1 MVLHRPPC
9 IHGGGTEHPR
19 HFPLSGRSHPTYVHW
34 MLTCAILMTSSRL
47 ITFLRYVPQ
56 NEALVLLQEYG
67 EEPLE
72 ANTWGEYTWN
82 LLLQDW
88 ILAPNRKLGA
98 KPSSDA
104 ME

>member
-1 MVLHRPPC
+1 MRY
-9 IHGGGTEHPR
+9 IDD
-19 HFPLSGRSHPTYVHW
+19 
-34 MLTCAILMTSSRL
+34 I
-47 ITFLRYVPQ
+47 ITPHHIPIRYVPQ